1 VKGVQTVD
9 AEMPNAHHP
18 NLSPATFGPKIEY
31 RPFDPDFFDPPVTA
45 VLLETG
51 GINDELPMHVHRKG
65 QLVVALR
72 GSVMCRSPG
81 GWWIVPPNGAV
92 WVPGGV
98 PHSNH
103 YSDFAKLYAI
113 FIAPDAAHL
122 PNECRSFTITPL
134 IRELIHTLA
143 KLPPQYPKDGPTSR
157 LAGVFLDQ
165 LTQLTP
171 DDVFLPISDNH
182 RLQQIASSL
191 LSNPAD
197 RSTIAEW
204 GNRHAMSER
213 TLARLV
219 LNETGMTFG
228 RWRERLHIIIALQRL
243 STGSSVQAV
252 SLELGYEGPN
262 SFITMFKK
270 TMGQSPGKYRADK
283 MGSPN
288 P

>member
-1 VKGVQTVD
+1 VEQGTPDTRTPTSPVITDQVKINYQ
-9 AEMPNAHHP
+9 
-18 NLSPATFGPKIEY
+18 
-31 RPFDPDFFDPPVTA
+31 PFDPDSVDLPVIS
-45 VLLETG
+45 VLLETSG
-51 GINDELPMHVHRKG
+51 KEDELPMHVHRKG
-65 QLVVALR
+65 QMVVALR
-72 GSVMCRSPG
+72 GSVMCRSPN

-92 WVPGGV
+92 WIPGGI

-103 YSDFAKLYAI
+103 ASDLAKLYVI
-113 FIAPDAAHL
+113 FIPPDEADL
-122 PNECRSFTITPL
+122 PTECSSFTITPL
-134 IRELIHTLA
+134 IRELIRSLA
-143 KLPPQYPKDGPTSR
+143 RLPPDYPKEGPTGR
-157 LAGVFLDQ
+157 LARVLLDQ

-191 LSNPAD
+191 LDNPAD

-204 GNRHAMSER
+204 GRRYAMSER

-219 LNETGMTFG
+219 LSETGMTFG

-243 STGSSVQAV
+243 SAGASVHAV

-270 TMGQSPGKYRADK
+270 TMGRSPGKFRVDK
-283 MGSPN
+283 MDASSP
-288 P
+288 

>member
-1 VKGVQTVD
+1 MSDSDVSTLPGDIHRVTID
-9 AEMPNAHHP
+9 YH
-18 NLSPATFGPKIEY
+18 
-31 RPFDPDFFDPPVTA
+31 PFDPDSLDSLVTA
-45 VLLETG
+45 VLVETSG
-51 GINDELPMHVHRKG
+51 KNDELPMHVHRKG
-65 QLVVALR
+65 QMVIALR
-72 GSVMCRSPG
+72 GSVMCRSPS

-92 WVPGGV
+92 WIPGGI

-103 YSDFAKLYAI
+103 ASDFAKLYVI
-113 FIAPDAAHL
+113 CIAPDVADL
-122 PNECRSFTITPL
+122 PRECRSFTITPL
-134 IRELIHTLA
+134 IRELIHSLA
-143 KLPPQYPKDGPTSR
+143 RLSPHYPKEGSTSR
-157 LAGVFLDQ
+157 LARVLLDQ
-165 LTQLTP
+165 LTQLAP

-191 LSNPAD
+191 LDNPAD

-204 GNRHAMSER
+204 GRRHAMSER

-243 STGSSVQAV
+243 SAGASVHAV

-270 TMGQSPGKYRADK
+270 TMGQSPGKFRADK
-283 MGSPN
+283 MDASQL
-288 P
+288 

>member
-1 VKGVQTVD
+1 MNP
-9 AEMPNAHHP
+9 EMSDTNRP
-18 NLSPATFGPKIEY
+18 SVPASVPAPKIDY
-31 RPFDPDFFDPPVTA
+31 QPFDPDFLDPPVTA
-45 VLLETG
+45 VLLEANG
-51 GINDELPMHVHRKG
+51 KNDELPMHVHRKG
-65 QLVVALR
+65 QLVVTLR
-72 GSVMCRSPG
+72 GSVMCRSPR

-92 WVPGGV
+92 WIPGGI

-103 YSDFAKLYAI
+103 ASDFAKLYVV
-113 FIAPDAAHL
+113 FIAPDAAEL
-122 PNECRSFTITPL
+122 PAECRSFTITPL
-134 IRELIHTLA
+134 IRELIRSLA
-143 KLPPQYPKDGPTSR
+143 KLPPQYPATGTTSR
-157 LAGVFLDQ
+157 LAQVLLDQ
-165 LTQLTP
+165 LAQLAP

-204 GNRHAMSER
+204 GHRHAMSER

-219 LNETGMTFG
+219 LSETGMTFG

-243 STGSSVQAV
+243 SIGASVQAV
-252 SLELGYEGPN
+252 SMELGYEGPN

-283 MGSPN
+283 FEASQL
-288 P
+288 

>member
-1 VKGVQTVD
+1 
-9 AEMPNAHHP
+9 MPNAHRP
-18 NLSPATFGPKIEY
+18 NLPTATSDPKIEY
-31 RPFDPDFFDPPVTA
+31 YPFDPDFFDPPVTA
-45 VLLETG
+45 VFLEPARKS
-51 GINDELPMHVHRKG
+51 DELPMHIHRKG

-72 GSVMCRSPG
+72 GSVMCRSPS

-103 YSDFAKLYAI
+103 YSDNVKLYVI
-113 FIAPDAAHL
+113 FIAPDAANL
-122 PNECRSFTITPL
+122 PTECRSFTITPL
-134 IRELIHTLA
+134 IRELIRSLV
-143 KLPPQYPKDGPTSR
+143 KLPPEYPKDGVTGR
-157 LAGVFLDQ
+157 LARVFLDQ
-165 LTQLTP
+165 LSQLAP

-197 RSTIAEW
+197 RSTISEW
-204 GNRHAMSER
+204 AHRHAMSER

-243 STGSSVQAV
+243 STGASVQAV

-283 MGSPN
+283 MGVPY

>member
-1 VKGVQTVD
+1 VNVAKTVD
-9 AEMPNAHHP
+9 AEMPNAHRP
-18 NLSPATFGPKIEY
+18 NLSAATLVPKIDY
-31 RPFDPDFFDPPVTA
+31 YPFDPDFFDPPVTA
-45 VLLETG
+45 VLLEPTG
-51 GINDELPMHVHRKG
+51 SNDELPMHVHRKG

-72 GSVMCRSPG
+72 GSVMCRSPT

-92 WVPGGV
+92 WVPGGI

-103 YSDFAKLYAI
+103 YSDDVKLYVI
-113 FIAPDAAHL
+113 FIAPDAASL
-122 PNECRSFTITPL
+122 PAECRSFTITPL
-134 IRELIHTLA
+134 IRELIRSLV
-143 KLPPQYPKDGPTSR
+143 KLPPEYPKDGVTSR
-157 LAGVFLDQ
+157 LARVFLDQ
-165 LTQLTP
+165 LSQLAP
-171 DDVFLPISDNH
+171 DDVFLPISDHH

-219 LNETGMTFG
+219 LSETGMTFG

-243 STGSSVQAV
+243 STGSSVHAV

-283 MGSPN
+283 MGVPY

>member
-1 VKGVQTVD
+1 
-9 AEMPNAHHP
+9 MPNARRQ
-18 NLSPATFGPKIEY
+18 NLSVATPGSKIEY
-31 RPFDPDFFDPPVTA
+31 HPFDPDFFDPPVIA
-45 VLLETG
+45 VLLEPG
-51 GINDELPMHVHRKG
+51 GRNDELPMHVHRKG

-72 GSVMCRSPG
+72 GSVMCRSPS

-103 YSDFAKLYAI
+103 YSDFVKVYVI
-113 FIAPDAAHL
+113 FIAPDAASL
-122 PNECRSFTITPL
+122 PTECRSFTITPL
-134 IRELIHTLA
+134 IRELIRSLA
-143 KLPPQYPKDGPTSR
+143 KLPPQYPKNGATSR
-157 LAGVFLDQ
+157 LARVFLDQ
-165 LTQLTP
+165 LMQLAP

-204 GNRHAMSER
+204 GHRHAMSER

-243 STGSSVQAV
+243 STGASVQAV

-283 MGSPN
+283 MGALN

>member
-1 VKGVQTVD
+1 VD
-9 AEMPNAHHP
+9 
-18 NLSPATFGPKIEY
+18 PATSDTHPPASPGLTDEVKIDY
-31 RPFDPDFFDPPVTA
+31 HPFDPDSLDSPVTA
-45 VLLETG
+45 VLLETKG
-51 GINDELPMHVHRKG
+51 KEDELPMHVHRKG

-72 GSVMCRSPG
+72 GSVMCRSPN

-92 WVPGGV
+92 WVPGGI

-103 YSDFAKLYAI
+103 ASDFAKLYVI
-113 FIAPDAAHL
+113 FIAPEVADM
-122 PNECRSFTITPL
+122 PTDCRSFTITPL
-134 IRELIHTLA
+134 IRELIRSLA
-143 KLPPQYPKDGPTSR
+143 RLSPFYPKEGPTSR
-157 LAGVFLDQ
+157 LAIVLLDQ
-165 LTQLTP
+165 LTQLAS

-191 LSNPAD
+191 LNNPAD

-204 GNRHAMSER
+204 GRRHAMSER

-219 LNETGMTFG
+219 LSETGMTFG

-243 STGSSVQAV
+243 SAGASVHAV

-270 TMGQSPGKYRADK
+270 TMGQSPGKFRVDK
-283 MGSPN
+283 TDSSQP
-288 P
+288 

>member
-1 VKGVQTVD
+1 VKINYQ
-9 AEMPNAHHP
+9 
-18 NLSPATFGPKIEY
+18 
-31 RPFDPDFFDPPVTA
+31 PFDPDSVDLPVIS
-45 VLLETG
+45 VLLETSG
-51 GINDELPMHVHRKG
+51 KEDELPMHVHRKG
-65 QLVVALR
+65 QMVVALR
-72 GSVMCRSPG
+72 GSVMCRSPN

-92 WVPGGV
+92 WIPGGI

-103 YSDFAKLYAI
+103 ASDLAKLYVI
-113 FIAPDAAHL
+113 FIPPDEADL
-122 PNECRSFTITPL
+122 PTECSSFTITPL
-134 IRELIHTLA
+134 IRELIRSLA
-143 KLPPQYPKDGPTSR
+143 RLPPDYPKEGPTGR
-157 LAGVFLDQ
+157 LARVLLDQ

-191 LSNPAD
+191 LDNPAD

-204 GNRHAMSER
+204 GRRYAMSER

-219 LNETGMTFG
+219 LSETGMTFG

-243 STGSSVQAV
+243 SAGASVHAV

-270 TMGQSPGKYRADK
+270 TMGRSPGKFRVDK
-283 MGSPN
+283 MDASSP
-288 P
+288 

>member
-1 VKGVQTVD
+1 MEPGTPDTRTPTSPVITDQVKINYQ
-9 AEMPNAHHP
+9 
-18 NLSPATFGPKIEY
+18 
-31 RPFDPDFFDPPVTA
+31 PFDPDSVDLPVIS
-45 VLLETG
+45 VLLETSG
-51 GINDELPMHVHRKG
+51 KEDELPMHVHRKG
-65 QLVVALR
+65 QMVVALR
-72 GSVMCRSPG
+72 GSVMCRSPN

-92 WVPGGV
+92 WIPGGI

-103 YSDFAKLYAI
+103 ASDLAKLYVI
-113 FIAPDAAHL
+113 FIPPDEADL
-122 PNECRSFTITPL
+122 PTECSSFTITPL
-134 IRELIHTLA
+134 IRELIRSLA
-143 KLPPQYPKDGPTSR
+143 RLPPDYPKEGPTGR
-157 LAGVFLDQ
+157 LARVLLDQ

-191 LSNPAD
+191 LDNPAD

-204 GNRHAMSER
+204 GRRYAMSER

-219 LNETGMTFG
+219 LSETGMTFG

-243 STGSSVQAV
+243 SAGASVHAV

-270 TMGQSPGKYRADK
+270 TMGRSPGKFRVDK
-283 MGSPN
+283 MDASSP
-288 P
+288 

>member
-1 VKGVQTVD
+1 MD
-9 AEMPNAHHP
+9 
-18 NLSPATFGPKIEY
+18 PATSDTHPAASSIATDEITIDY
-31 RPFDPDFFDPPVTA
+31 HPFDPDSIDSPVTA
-45 VLLETG
+45 VLLQTQGKE
-51 GINDELPMHVHRKG
+51 DELPMHVHRKG

-72 GSVMCRSPG
+72 GSVMCRSPN

-92 WVPGGV
+92 WIPGGI

-103 YSDFAKLYAI
+103 ASDFASLYVI
-113 FIAPDAAHL
+113 CIAPDAADM
-122 PNECRSFTITPL
+122 PQECRSFTITPL
-134 IRELIHTLA
+134 IRELIRSLA
-143 KLPPQYPKDGPTSR
+143 RLSPFYPEEGPTSR
-157 LAGVFLDQ
+157 LATVLLDQ
-165 LTQLTP
+165 LTQLAP

-191 LSNPAD
+191 LDNPAD

-204 GNRHAMSER
+204 GRRYAMSER

-219 LNETGMTFG
+219 LSETGMTFG

-243 STGSSVQAV
+243 SAGASVHAV

-270 TMGQSPGKYRADK
+270 TMGQSPGKFRVEKIEA
-283 MGSPN
+283 SQP
-288 P
+288 

>member
-1 VKGVQTVD
+1 
-9 AEMPNAHHP
+9 MPDTQP
-18 NLSPATFGPKIEY
+18 STLPGDVPGLKIVY
-31 RPFDPDFFDPPVTA
+31 QPFDPDFLDPPVTA

-51 GINDELPMHVHRKG
+51 GKNDELPMHVHRKG

-72 GSVMCRSPG
+72 GSVMCRSPS

-92 WVPGGV
+92 WVPGGI

-103 YSDFAKLYAI
+103 YSDCAALYVI
-113 FIAPDAAHL
+113 FIEPDAANL
-122 PNECRSFTITPL
+122 PAECRSFTITPL
-134 IRELIHTLA
+134 IRELIHSLA
-143 KLPPQYPKDGPTSR
+143 RLPPHYSKDGPTSR
-157 LAGVFLDQ
+157 LARVFLDQ
-165 LTQLTP
+165 LAQLAP
-171 DDVFLPISDNH
+171 DDVFLPISDNP

-204 GNRHAMSER
+204 GRRHAMSGR

-228 RWRERLHIIIALQRL
+228 RWRERFHIIVALQRL
-243 STGSSVQAV
+243 STGTSVQAV

-283 MGSPN
+283 MEASKP
-288 P
+288 

>member
-1 VKGVQTVD
+1 VNPEMSD
-9 AEMPNAHHP
+9 AHRPTLPVAAHE
-18 NLSPATFGPKIEY
+18 LKIDY
-31 RPFDPDFFDPPVTA
+31 QPFDPDSLDPSVTA

-51 GINDELPMHVHRKG
+51 GKNEELPMHVHRKG

-72 GSVMCRSPG
+72 GSVMCRSPS

-92 WVPGGV
+92 WVPGGI

-103 YSDFAKLYAI
+103 ASDFAKLYVI
-113 FIAPDAAHL
+113 FIEPDAADL
-122 PNECRSFTITPL
+122 PADCRSFTITPL
-134 IRELIHTLA
+134 IRELVRSLA
-143 KLPPQYPKDGPTSR
+143 RLPPQYPKEGTTSR
-157 LAGVFLDQ
+157 LARVLLDQ

-171 DDVFLPISDNH
+171 DEVFLPISDNH
-182 RLQQIASSL
+182 RLQQIASSML
-191 LSNPAD
+191 RNPAD

-204 GNRHAMSER
+204 GRRHAMSER

-243 STGSSVQAV
+243 SIGASVQAV

-270 TMGQSPGKYRADK
+270 TMGQSPGRYRTDK
-283 MGSPN
+283 MEAFHP
-288 P
+288 

>member
-1 VKGVQTVD
+1 VNPEKLDTYR
-9 AEMPNAHHP
+9 PK
-18 NLSPATFGPKIEY
+18 LPATVPGLKIDY
-31 RPFDPDFFDPPVTA
+31 QPFDPDSLDPSVTA

-51 GINDELPMHVHRKG
+51 GKNDELPMHVHRKG

-72 GSVMCRSPG
+72 GSVMCRSPS

-103 YSDFAKLYAI
+103 ASDFAKLYVI
-113 FIAPDAAHL
+113 FIAPDAADL
-122 PNECRSFTITPL
+122 PAECRSFTITPL
-134 IRELIHTLA
+134 IRELIRSLA
-143 KLPPQYPKDGPTSR
+143 RLPPQYPKEGTTDR
-157 LAGVFLDQ
+157 LARVLLDQ
-165 LTQLTP
+165 LTQLAP
-171 DDVFLPISDNH
+171 DEVFLPISDNH
-182 RLQQIASSL
+182 RLQQIASSM

-204 GNRHAMSER
+204 GRRHAMSER

-219 LNETGMTFG
+219 LSETGMTFG

-243 STGSSVQAV
+243 SIGASVQAV

-270 TMGQSPGKYRADK
+270 TMGQSPGKYRTDK
-283 MGSPN
+283 MEAFHP
-288 P
+288 